1 MTNTISHRPVVKQG
15 KTSELSCEM
24 HIYWSQKYLF
34 FWESFG
40 DVVRKDVCLSTNIIK
55 LEGTQLEKYIK
66 RIQQQCLF
74 PEILTQLL
82 EINHRLHEQFHVGV
96 ATQKKACIY
105 PWSRLTVCV
114 RICLFLFRG
123 VGQWIVL
130 LLDRVMPFDSLNSR
144 HTRQCQDAKNNICQ
158 NVTLFLQLTVFLL
171 MFNLRVVAEI
181 TFFFFFLKRHW
192 QH

>member
-1 MTNTISHRPVVKQG
+1 MKENDHPKN
-15 KTSELSCEM
+15 
-24 HIYWSQKYLF
+24 QKYLF

-40 DVVRKDVCLSTNIIK
+40 DVVRKDVCLSSNIIK

-82 EINHRLHEQFHVGV
+82 EINHRLHEQFHIGV

-105 PWSRLTVCV
+105 PWSTLTVCV

-181 TFFFFFLKRHW
+181 TFLFFFFKTTLTT
-192 QH
+192 